1 MSDNCD
7 LIDSLEREW
16 RDALCAKHVEKL
28 RSLIHPEFKLIGT
41 RASGPFT
48 MSREEW
54 LEAIEKRELIMQ
66 CYLLHGQSRVVR
78 ESPAA
83 NGKQEFLVELT
94 KGPLVRA
101 TTFYAVEGPNGRW
114 FVENVDLDPIKDLCR
129 PQG

>member
-54 LEAIEKRELIMQ
+54 LEAIEKRELISIDLDIKEATVFEDVIVGTVEAKWRVS
-66 CYLLHGQSRVVR
+66 YLGRPIEDSVLLTDVWVCDDGRWQVVR
-78 ESPAA
+78 RHSSPVPP
-83 NGKQEFLVELT
+83 GS
-94 KGPLVRA
+94 
-101 TTFYAVEGPNGRW
+101 
-114 FVENVDLDPIKDLCR
+114 
-129 PQG
+129 